1 MKLKIKSNAYLY
13 IGTNLTFY
21 DLRGKLKPTQEF
33 DSLLFNLS
41 ISLKPK
47 FDQIDRGQVRL
58 DKYQEKQLKN

>member
-47 FDQIDRGQVRL
+47 FDQIDRG
-58 DKYQEKQLKN
+58 